1 MGQSA
6 DEVGAVDRKSFGEDK
21 NQFRPRAGKL
31 GAEPDAGSRGIGG
44 GVDARRRGG
53 EVRLLKL
60 RNRDDQR
67 PVGDQVIVD
76 FASARATDDRAFRE
90 GEGELVERLGRIGI
104 PGRTKG
110 DDQRPGGVALRR
122 KRGRPTRVQAMGER
136 LDMHVGNPIPQYKA
150 ISGPKPGIG
159 RARGTDRRI
168 SALTREAAEQ

>member
-21 NQFRPRAGKL
+21 NQFRPRAGKP

-67 PVGDQVIVD
+67 PVGDL
-76 FASARATDDRAFRE
+76 AAYFRHSLPDGGQE
-90 GEGELVERLGRIGI
+90 HLGDAELLWFRHEHRRHQLMGVE
-104 PGRTKG
+104 
-110 DDQRPGGVALRR
+110 VALEAE
-122 KRGRPTRVQAMGER
+122 RVAV
-136 LDMHVGNPIPQYKA
+136 LP
-150 ISGPKPGIG
+150 
-159 RARGTDRRI
+159 
-168 SALTREAAEQ
+168 